1 MLNQKEMEQSPLFQ
15 DITYEQYRRMMDC
28 FQAVQKSYRADE
40 LIYDFTAPGG
50 NAVGIVDR
58 GTALLIRI
66 DEDGVATVLEELGPG
81 GVFGRNL
88 AFAATGETAWRW
100 CAVPAAMC
108 FLSTMSI
115 FSSAVSSPAHT
126 TASWCRICCG

>member
-88 AFAATGETAWRW
+88 AFAATRGRQPGGGVPYQLR
-100 CAVPAAMC
+100 CAFYRLCPYSQA
-108 FLSTMSI
+108 L
-115 FSSAVSSPAHT
+115 
-126 TASWCRICCG
+126 